1 MTKPRKDPHDTG
13 LAAEQVRAWL
23 GLNPDFILNNLDLL
37 IGGAVPARDLGAGVA
52 DLQRALIDRLRAD
65 LEAARNHQTELVAAG
80 RANLASQG
88 RVHEC
93 IGAMLSATSF
103 EQLIQTVTTDFAV
116 LLDVDIVMLCVEAA
130 DADNDQL
137 DLRGLHIIPPGTVDR
152 MIGKDRPVALHSHLA
167 EADTGVYAGGAP
179 LVASEALARISV
191 SPGSPPGLV
200 AFGSRQP
207 DKFEAGQAVELLV
220 FLARSLEQ
228 VIGLWLKLR

>member
-1 MTKPRKDPHDTG
+1 MTKPRKDPGGAEITT
-13 LAAEQVRAWL
+13 EQVRDWL
-23 GLNPDFILNNLDLL
+23 GRHPDFIPGNLDLL
-37 IGGAVPARDLGAGVA
+37 ASGVTPARDLGDAVA
-52 DLQRALIDRLRAD
+52 DLQHALIDRLRAD
-65 LEAARNHQTELVAAG
+65 LDTARKHQTELVAAG

-116 LLDVDIVMLCVEAA
+116 LLDVDIVMLCVETA
-130 DADNDQL
+130 DADNDAL
-137 DLRGLHIIPPGTVDR
+137 DLHGLHIIPPGTVDR
-152 MIGKDRPVALHSHLA
+152 MVGKDRPVALHSHLA

-191 SPGSPPGLV
+191 SPGSPPGLI

>member
-1 MTKPRKDPHDTG
+1 MTRAHKDPRESGVT
-13 LAAEQVRAWL
+13 AEQVRAWL
-23 GLNPDFILNNLDLL
+23 DLHPDFILNNLELL
-37 IGGAVPARDLGAGVA
+37 NNTALPARDLGAGVA
-52 DLQRALIDRLRAD
+52 DLQGALIEKLRAD
-65 LEAARNHQTELVAAG
+65 LALSVACQKELVAAG
-80 RANLASQG
+80 RTNLISQG

-93 IGAMLSATSF
+93 VGALLSATSF